1 MLPDLTGYSLESNG
15 SHGGSRVDTLTG
27 AAASSYSNCASIGG
41 PRREPSAFTRIVRKR
56 IPWRTTMTSPTRIK
70 CAAFSATTPLRMI
83 APEVQ
88 MREAVDRLLE
98 KRANHNH

>member
-1 MLPDLTGYSLESNG
+1 
-15 SHGGSRVDTLTG
+15 
-27 AAASSYSNCASIGG
+27 
-41 PRREPSAFTRIVRKR
+41 
-56 IPWRTTMTSPTRIK
+56 MTSPTRIK

>member
-1 MLPDLTGYSLESNG
+1 
-15 SHGGSRVDTLTG
+15 
-27 AAASSYSNCASIGG
+27 
-41 PRREPSAFTRIVRKR
+41 
-56 IPWRTTMTSPTRIK
+56 
-70 CAAFSATTPLRMI
+70 LRMI